1 LPNAH
6 EGAIDAPKRRP
17 NIYVSDMDT
26 GYIVRSHLE
35 KLHSEEVLRMERRR
49 KGLSSEK
56 NQTENDCHLISRGI
70 L

>member
-1 LPNAH
+1 
-6 EGAIDAPKRRP
+6 
-17 NIYVSDMDT
+17 VSDMDT

-49 KGLSSEK
+49 DGLSSEK
-56 NQTENDCHLISRGI
+56 NQNENDCHLISRGI